1 MVVPLVVVESVVGI
15 VVVVVVVVVED
26 PLVVLVDCAAASPAD
41 MAIMADASR
50 SLFIIIS
57 LGVWD
62 VPSIA

>member
-1 MVVPLVVVESVVGI
+1 VVESVVGI

-26 PLVVLVDCAAASPAD
+26 PLVVLDAAASPAD
-41 MAIMADASR
+41 MAIMAEASS

-57 LGVWD
+57 LGVWN